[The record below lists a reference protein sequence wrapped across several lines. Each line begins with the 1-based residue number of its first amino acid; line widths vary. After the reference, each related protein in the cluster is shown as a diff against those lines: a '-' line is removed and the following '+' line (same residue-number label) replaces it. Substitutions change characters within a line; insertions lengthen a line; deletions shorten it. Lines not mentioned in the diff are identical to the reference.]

1 MAFGVLGDVEGM
13 DWRHF
18 EVLVSVEVGELSLT
32 KLQFCRRRG
41 YCSEILAMEEIW
53 KKKVGLLFVAS
64 RINRGML
71 HWDKE
76 MEECNVSPTQ
86 FVSPCM
92 SQTSEIFSPST
103 IGF

>member
-1 MAFGVLGDVEGM
+1 
-13 DWRHF
+13 
-18 EVLVSVEVGELSLT
+18 
-32 KLQFCRRRG
+32 
-41 YCSEILAMEEIW
+41 
-53 KKKVGLLFVAS
+53 
-64 RINRGML
+64 
-71 HWDKE
+71 